1 MHQGGGSHCC
11 GLRIA
16 RHTFV
21 VHKFHP
27 EDILVV
33 FSLSEFR
40 NIALAAGTIDH
51 DRFKLFVRPWLR
63 QDQATSRVMRAQ
75 IDLVIEGVPS
85 HAWTRETAADLLG
98 SSCLV
103 KSLAPETANRE
114 DLSLFKLRAWCVD
127 PDEVQVDK
135 RIWIPELETTVDP
148 VAPLPT
154 SKLLFEY
161 RTIIHI
167 GRIREHEGPE
177 SWLRPP
183 S

>member
-1 MHQGGGSHCC
+1 M
-11 GLRIA
+11 
-16 RHTFV
+16 
-21 VHKFHP
+21 
-27 EDILVV
+27 
-33 FSLSEFR
+33 
-40 NIALAAGTIDH
+40 
-51 DRFKLFVRPWLR
+51 
-63 QDQATSRVMRAQ
+63 
-75 IDLVIEGVPS
+75 VIEGVPS

-161 RTIIHI
+161 KTIIHI

-183 S
+183 SSNGSDRSGLSDDFSDLSGRESGGSCLGREACVITVAPPCLRELMADLSAKLFLDASGLLIGGSPRW